1 MKKATHPAK
10 RAVPVFLCLCLAV
23 CCLVPAI
30 AAATQRSASAAQMK
44 LCILSDLHYLAASD
58 QAIAAGN
65 DLRLYG
71 ESVPAAEEAIEA
83 VIRERPD
90 VLILTG
96 DLTSSG
102 ERASAEELAQKLK
115 KVEQAGIRVY
125 VINGDCDVRSGGLS
139 PSEFRNLF
147 WAYGYDGADD
157 AAYYQPPDTDDAN
170 AVQGGLSYSVSPKPG
185 VRLLMIDNEAYTGD
199 CSSES
204 GGTISDRLMNWIL
217 QQVKKAKQNG
227 ETLIAGMHRPLLP
240 HKSGT
245 ISEALNGAI
254 DHGTKIAQRFADAGL
269 SYLFTGHMHETDVA
283 KYTSPKGNWLL
294 DMETGSLVTYGAPI
308 RTATVEGTQITLT
321 SESVKEILW
330 KGQRIDYQ
338 EHLHQSLFSDTAFSS
353 YAMRFLDSPLETLE
367 TNGLKKGIEQIAQ
380 TGDLDSAIQKV
391 IQSALQSPLSLD
403 LGGKLQLQLRLDG
416 TDTVIIESSASFL
429 LPALRLSI
437 SENLIPM
444 VHDLFSQ
451 IDAQWLAKDASGKSP
466 LRREIEQLVST
477 LCASVLSESADG
489 RPYTVNDFLTDMM
502 LTHNV
507 GQESLDERAAAL
519 LEQLNPALTR
529 ALITEQILPAAAS
542 LCQKI
547 LNDLKLDTSFLSA
560 NAGALWKPALG
571 LISST
576 RAGTLA
582 KLAGFSASDTLQKAL
597 TEERVRRIGAAV
609 SGLASGFY
617 IDTQGIDDRV
627 DGTGVRYTDGNGVFL
642 SDGYEESESVLSS
655 QPATV
660 QDTQPASHAA
670 QAVPNS
676 KSAPSI
682 SREATVSVPSP
693 STIASLH
700 PDAHKQASDTAAA
713 VFSPATL
720 SAILFMAAAAFAV
733 SDFRRL

>member
-1 MKKATHPAK
+1 
-10 RAVPVFLCLCLAV
+10 
-23 CCLVPAI
+23 
-30 AAATQRSASAAQMK
+30 
-44 LCILSDLHYLAASD
+44 
-58 QAIAAGN
+58 
-65 DLRLYG
+65 
-71 ESVPAAEEAIEA
+71 
-83 VIRERPD
+83 
-90 VLILTG
+90 
-96 DLTSSG
+96 
-102 ERASAEELAQKLK
+102 
-115 KVEQAGIRVY
+115 
-125 VINGDCDVRSGGLS
+125 
-139 PSEFRNLF
+139 
-147 WAYGYDGADD
+147 
-157 AAYYQPPDTDDAN
+157 
-170 AVQGGLSYSVSPKPG
+170 
-185 VRLLMIDNEAYTGD
+185 
-199 CSSES
+199 
-204 GGTISDRLMNWIL
+204 
-217 QQVKKAKQNG
+217 
-227 ETLIAGMHRPLLP
+227 
-240 HKSGT
+240 
-245 ISEALNGAI
+245 
-254 DHGTKIAQRFADAGL
+254 
-269 SYLFTGHMHETDVA
+269 
-283 KYTSPKGNWLL
+283 
-294 DMETGSLVTYGAPI
+294 
-308 RTATVEGTQITLT
+308 
-321 SESVKEILW
+321 
-330 KGQRIDYQ
+330 
-338 EHLHQSLFSDTAFSS
+338 
-353 YAMRFLDSPLETLE
+353 
-367 TNGLKKGIEQIAQ
+367 
-380 TGDLDSAIQKV
+380 
-391 IQSALQSPLSLD
+391 
-403 LGGKLQLQLRLDG
+403 
-416 TDTVIIESSASFL
+416 
-429 LPALRLSI
+429 LRLSI

-466 LRREIEQLVST
+466 LRREIEQLVSK
-477 LCASVLSESADG
+477 LCASVLSESSDG

-507 GQESLDERAAAL
+507 GQESPDERAAAL

-529 ALITEQILPAAAS
+529 ALLTEQILPAAAS

-560 NAGALWKPALG
+560 NEGALWKPALV

-693 STIASLH
+693 STIASFH

>member
-1 MKKATHPAK
+1 MKKAIHPAK
-10 RAVPVFLCLCLAV
+10 RAVPVFLCLCLTV
-23 CCLVPAI
+23 CCLLPAI

-58 QAIAAGN
+58 QAIATGN

-96 DLTSSG
+96 DLTSNG
-102 ERASAEELAQKLK
+102 ERASAEELAQKMK
-115 KVEQAGIRVY
+115 KVEQAGIRVF
-125 VINGDCDVRSGGLS
+125 VINGDSDVRSGGLS

-147 WAYGYDGADD
+147 WAYGYDDADD

-185 VRLLMIDNEAYTGD
+185 VRLLMIDNEAYTD
-199 CSSES
+199 DWPSES
-204 GGTISDRLMNWIL
+204 GGMISDGLMNWIL
-217 QQVKKAKQNG
+217 RQVKQARQNG

-245 ISEALNGAI
+245 ISEALNGVI

-308 RTATVEGTQITLT
+308 RTATIEGTQISLHA
-321 SESVKEILW
+321 ESVKEITW
-330 KGQRIDYQ
+330 QGKRIDYQ
-338 EHLHQSLFSDTAFSS
+338 EHLRQSLFSDTAFAS
-353 YAMRFLDSPLETLE
+353 YAMRFLDGPLGTLE
-367 TNGLKKGIEQIAQ
+367 TDGLKKGIEQIAK
-380 TGDLDSAIQKV
+380 TGDLDSVIQKA
-391 IQSALQSPLSLD
+391 IQSALRSPLSLD

-429 LPALRLSI
+429 LPSLHLSI

-466 LRREIEQLVST
+466 LRREMEQLVSK

-507 GQESLDERAAAL
+507 GQESPDERACAL

-529 ALITEQILPAAAS
+529 ALLTEQILPAAAS

-597 TEERVRRIGAAV
+597 TEERIRRIGAAI

-627 DGTGVRYTDGNGVFL
+627 DGTGVRYTDGTGVFL

-655 QPATV
+655 QPSTV
-660 QDTQPASHAA
+660 QDTQPESHTA
-670 QAVPNS
+670 QAVPDS

-693 STIASLH
+693 STIASFQ
-700 PDAHKQASDTAAA
+700 PNAHKQASDAAAA